1 MEDQEILQ
9 DGNEDVQTDTV
20 QVETVG
26 WTQTM
31 NDAQLMELGFN
42 LAIVMIFILGI
53 IAGLISA
60 RIMWGR
66 IKV

>member
-9 DGNEDVQTDTV
+9 DGNEDAQTDTV
-20 QVETVG
+20 QEETVG

-42 LAIVMIFILGI
+42 LAIVIIFILGI

>member
-9 DGNEDVQTDTV
+9 DGNEDMQTDTV
-20 QVETVG
+20 QEETVG

-42 LAIVMIFILGI
+42 LAIVIIFILGI